1 MAVYP
6 DGPVRV
12 GGHWSRV
19 KEISL
24 GMSLTT
30 FTEYKLE
37 KVTGKLAHLA
47 LTGKVRTPPGSSMDT
62 FNPSVAMHYDIHGT
76 QSGANVLDVSDG
88 MARSWNLKQSLSGKV
103 TISKPGAKGQGVRSW
118 PIVISSVI
126 EGKVTTSRGH

>member
-1 MAVYP
+1 
-6 DGPVRV
+6 
-12 GGHWSRV
+12 
-19 KEISL
+19 
-24 GMSLTT
+24 
-30 FTEYKLE
+30 
-37 KVTGKLAHLA
+37 
-47 LTGKVRTPPGSSMDT
+47 MDT